1 MTHETTAQRKDNAT
15 RQAIAHHL
23 DEYPLGEIAM
33 VQQGYTFSPSYQ
45 GRATGKWLYVKV
57 GDLNAH
63 GNTKYLDRTLNYV
76 DDIVIEEMCATPFPP
91 GSIVFPRVGAALR
104 NNNKRILR
112 YASLTDDNVIVV
124 TVKDT
129 HSCSAEYLYYW
140 FDFQDLQRFC
150 NDGTVPVIN
159 GTNLKRQRVPLP
171 SFALQQEIASLLS
184 SWDTAIQKTEQLIAA
199 KERHYSH
206 ELSHLISRDQHPHAH
221 VSAFAGEVSARNR
234 GGTPALLGDFLTESR
249 EPDTEQDPAKRL
261 TVRLHLQGVEARPVR
276 GTESDGAT
284 AYFRRRAGQLIYDKQ
299 NIFRGAIGIIPTELD
314 GYASTRDLPAFDIA
328 DGIDPQWLYFW
339 LSRKDFYT
347 SLEALAAGSGSKRL
361 HPEEFFKV
369 RIYIPDLATQTA
381 IARYFNALREE
392 INLLD
397 QSVAALKSQKRGL
410 MQKLLTGQWRL
421 HIQEEAS

>member
-1 MTHETTAQRKDNAT
+1 MTLETTAQHKDKAT

-45 GRATGKWLYVKV
+45 GQATGKWLYVKV

-76 DDIVIEEMCATPFPP
+76 DDIVLEEMGATPFPP

-124 TVKDT
+124 TVRDT

-159 GTNLKRQRVPLP
+159 GTNLKRQRIPLP

-199 KERHYSH
+199 KERHFAAT
-206 ELSHLISRDQHPHAH
+206 SHLLLTSR
-221 VSAFAGEVSARNR
+221 
-234 GGTPALLGDFLTESR
+234 
-249 EPDTEQDPAKRL
+249 KRL
-261 TVRLHLQGVEARPVR
+261 NGFSMKWGL
-276 GTESDGAT
+276 
-284 AYFRRRAGQLIYDKQ
+284 RRADE
-299 NIFRGAIGIIPTELD
+299 IFENTSRKGHLNEPLLSVTQERGVIPRDMLEGRVTMPSGETGAFKLVEPGNFVISLRSFQGGLEHSNYRGLVSPAYTVLQELDEIDERFFRHYFKSADFIKRLSVAVIGIRD
-314 GYASTRDLPAFDIA
+314 GKQISFQDFCSIKLPFPAV
-328 DGIDPQWLYFW
+328 GEQ
-339 LSRKDFYT
+339 K
-347 SLEALAAGSGSKRL
+347 
-361 HPEEFFKV
+361 
-369 RIYIPDLATQTA
+369 A
-381 IARYFNALREE
+381 IAAFLDEAEGEITLLRKYT
-392 INLLD
+392 
-397 QSVAALKSQKRGL
+397 VALKTQKRGL

-421 HIQEEAS
+421 TVSAPQSQPGNR